1 MSHYYTNDLINDE
14 NMESVADLF
23 APINCREL
31 IVEILDKCSSSNT
44 YTFINLN
51 HRVYEKFKYDWY
63 VKNQK
68 RN

>member
-14 NMESVADLF
+14 NLEPKMDLF

-31 IVEILDKCSSSNT
+31 IVQILDKCSSSNT

-51 HRVYEKFKYDWY
+51 HQVYEKFKYDWY

-68 RN
+68 R

>member
-14 NMESVADLF
+14 NLEPKMDLK
-23 APINCREL
+23 NYGDL
-31 IVEILDKCSSSNT
+31 ISIILDRCSSSNT

-63 VKNQK
+63 IKNQK
-68 RN
+68 R